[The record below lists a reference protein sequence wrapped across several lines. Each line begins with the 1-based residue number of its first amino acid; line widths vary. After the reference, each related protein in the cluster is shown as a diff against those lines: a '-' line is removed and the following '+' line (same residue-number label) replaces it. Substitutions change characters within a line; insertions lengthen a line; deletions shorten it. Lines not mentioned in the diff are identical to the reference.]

1 MVRLAAVLLMAV
13 SVLVPVHAQD
23 SESETGP
30 ERSPEPSKEA
40 PQELSPGQSTEAA
53 MTLERM
59 ETILRALDP
68 EATANGSQFMLTIE
82 DIQVF
87 VIADANNDRMRVM
100 TPIRS
105 QEGISA
111 GELTR
116 MMQANFDSALD
127 ARYAIAQNTLWSVFI
142 HPLSPLEKNELISGI
157 GQVVNL
163 LRSYGTV
170 YSSGALSFGGGDS
183 DGINRQLIEQLL
195 DKGEEV

>member
-1 MVRLAAVLLMAV
+1 MVRLAVVLLMAV
-13 SVLVPVHAQD
+13 SGLVPVHAQD
-23 SESETGP
+23 SESETSP
-30 ERSPEPSKEA
+30 ERSPELSQDL

-59 ETILRALDP
+59 EAILRALDP

-105 QEGISA
+105 QEGISS